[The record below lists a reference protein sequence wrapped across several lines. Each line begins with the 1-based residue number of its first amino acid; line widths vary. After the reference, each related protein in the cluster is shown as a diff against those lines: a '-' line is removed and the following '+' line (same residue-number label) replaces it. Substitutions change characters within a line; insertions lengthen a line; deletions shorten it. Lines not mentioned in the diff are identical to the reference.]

1 MSGFG
6 AIAPAFILGLEL
18 LLLLSIP
25 AVCFRA
31 ETLGRRL
38 GLLDYPDATRKL
50 HLAPTPLVGGVASIV
65 PLLAVA
71 ALEGWRQPEHAG
83 LFAVLAVAI
92 GAFLLLG
99 LADDR
104 NQVSVTARLILSTL
118 VLTVALALHPALH
131 IQTLV
136 LVPGEDLA
144 VPLGLLAGPFTLLC
158 LLGFQNAVNMA
169 DGANGVVLGLAVGW
183 TGLILPHAPPELT
196 PFLWLFGAAMLA
208 TLPFNLRGR
217 LFLGDAGSYAVSVL
231 VGLAVI
237 YTYNRSDGLSAL
249 NVMLWLLVPVMD
261 CLRLIVSRIAIG
273 RSPFEADRDHLHH
286 RLLAVVPERRVLP
299 AYLALAL
306 VPGVMAE
313 LVPTAAP
320 LFAFSVLLVYLL
332 VLRIT
337 SPARR
342 ATA

>member
-1 MSGFG
+1 MSGFSST
-6 AIAPAFILGLEL
+6 APALILGIEL
-18 LLLLSIP
+18 LLLLSVP

-31 ETLGRRL
+31 DTLGRRL
-38 GLLDYPDATRKL
+38 GLLDHPDSTRKL
-50 HLAPTPLVGGVASIV
+50 HLAPTPLVGGIASIV

-83 LFAVLAVAI
+83 LFAMLALSI

-104 NQVSVTARLILSTL
+104 NQVSVTARLIVSTL
-118 VLTVALALHPALH
+118 VLTAALAFHPALP

-136 LVPGEDLA
+136 LVPGENLV

-169 DGANGVVLGLAVGW
+169 DGANGLVIGLAVGW
-183 TGLILPHAPPELT
+183 TGLIIPHAPPELA
-196 PFLWLFGAAMLA
+196 PFLWLFGASMLA

-237 YTYNRSDGLSAL
+237 YTYNRTDGLSAL

-261 CLRLIVSRIAIG
+261 CLRLIVSRVAIG
-273 RSPFEADRDHLHH
+273 RSPFDADRDHLHH

-306 VPGVMAE
+306 LPGMMAE

-320 LFAFSVLLVYLL
+320 LFACSVLLVYLL

-337 SPARR
+337 SPSRQVQA
-342 ATA
+342 